1 MDKLLYL
8 GMSAAKQTMHAQSV
22 NTHNLANVNTAGFRA
37 DIATFESVPLEG
49 QGFDSRTF
57 VRVSSPAVNYAPGPV
72 NATGR
77 NLDVAIQGEGWLAV
91 QALDGSEAYV
101 RGGDLRISSGG
112 VLTTGSGLPVLGNG
126 GPIAMPPAES
136 VLIGA
141 DGTISI
147 RPVGEDETNIIEVDR
162 LKLVNPDVGDLVKGP
177 DGLIRTRDG
186 AEAAA
191 DAAVQVATGAK
202 EGSNVNAVEALVQMI
217 TLARS
222 YELNVKTMSAAEQN
236 DSADARLLR
245 LGSG

>member
-1 MDKLLYL
+1 M
-8 GMSAAKQTMHAQSV
+8 
-22 NTHNLANVNTAGFRA
+22 
-37 DIATFESVPLEG
+37 
-49 QGFDSRTF
+49 
-57 VRVSSPAVNYAPGPV
+57 
-72 NATGR
+72 
-77 NLDVAIQGEGWLAV
+77 
-91 QALDGSEAYV
+91 
-101 RGGDLRISSGG
+101 
-112 VLTTGSGLPVLGNG
+112 
-126 GPIAMPPAES
+126 
-136 VLIGA
+136 LIGA

-162 LKLVNPDVGDLVKGP
+162 LKLVNLTSATRQGP
-177 DGLIRTRDG
+177 TNMGQDG

-191 DAAVQVATGAK
+191 YAAVQVATGAK